1 MARNEKKKKALF
13 EMKSILTGLVLIE
26 INNKLHITEEK
37 IRELDY
43 MTMKL
48 SKIKYREKRQ
58 CCRPSNDLTYATETP
73 GGE

>member
-26 INNKLHITEEK
+26 INNKLDITEEK

-43 MTMKL
+43 MTMNYPKL
-48 SKIKYREKRQ
+48 NTEKKDSAAGHQ
-58 CCRPSNDLTYATETP
+58 MT
-73 GGE
+73 

>member
-1 MARNEKKKKALF
+1 MSRDEKKALF

-26 INNKLHITEEK
+26 ISNKLDITEEK

-48 SKIKYREKRQ
+48 SKIKYREKKTVLQ
-58 CCRPSNDLTYATETP
+58 DIK
-73 GGE
+73 